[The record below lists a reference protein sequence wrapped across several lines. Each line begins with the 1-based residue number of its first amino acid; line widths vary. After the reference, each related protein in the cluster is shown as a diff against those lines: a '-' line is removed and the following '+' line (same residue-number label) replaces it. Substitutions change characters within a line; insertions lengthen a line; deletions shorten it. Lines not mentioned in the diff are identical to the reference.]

1 MHELT
6 LSMGSVLTPLTL
18 ILGAI
23 WPLLMPESIT
33 EASLPLSCVDGSTLE
48 RIGRP
53 FLTALVGIESLLR

>member
-1 MHELT
+1 MHELP

-48 RIGRP
+48 RVGRS
-53 FLTALVGIESLLR
+53 FLTALVRIESFLR